1 MAQKVDIENLTPTSP
16 PAKFSQI
23 EAKKN
28 AKIKPLMETP
38 EQVLKKAIR
47 KTAILI
53 VVFLLATGGLIFY
66 AIQNTSR
73 LARELQKKQNL
84 IFLANQQTQM
94 STELLREWKEIAP
107 NIDKINKSLPSSNDL
122 LGYLGTLQAIASGN
136 GVTADV
142 KLQTSAANQN
152 APVNL
157 PGSTAGKGG
166 SVDYT
171 IELKGNLGQFTSFAR
186 ALAKAPYFT
195 KITDFNIT
203 GSSSA
208 GLNQDAT
215 ATFGAKVYTYN

>member
-1 MAQKVDIENLTPTSP
+1 MAQKVDIENLTPTPS

-23 EAKKN
+23 EAQKN
-28 AKIKPLMETP
+28 AKIKPLMDTP
-38 EQVLKKAIR
+38 EQVLKKAIH
-47 KTAILI
+47 KTAIL
-53 VVFLLATGGLIFY
+53 VVIFLLATGGLIFY

-73 LARELQKKQNL
+73 LVRELQKKQNL
-84 IFLANQQTQM
+84 IFLANQQTEM

-107 NIDKINKSLPSSNDL
+107 NIDKINKSLPSSKDL
-122 LGYLGTLQAIASGN
+122 LGYLGTLEEISLASG
-136 GVTADV
+136 VIEDV

-157 PGSTAGKGG
+157 PGSTTGKGG

-171 IELKGNLGQFTSFAR
+171 IELKGNLGQFVNYTR
-186 ALAKAPYFT
+186 ALEKAPYFT

-203 GSSSA
+203 GSSST
-208 GLNQDAT
+208 GLNQDAS